1 MSNIY
6 VHQATGVQID
16 TTFWRQD
23 VWNTQE
29 QYLQLN
35 DYPQCL
41 NDLRDR
47 LERQLRAFLQDT
59 AVENQLRAYLYHQM
73 SANNYMNADWGS
85 LVASTAQLLEAEIY
99 GQGQAATENLVSNV
113 IQRAIQGFI
122 VRAVE
127 RDQQLANTLT
137 QQQINT
143 FGQLVNARNNDIAI
157 VEHYAAQKYGVVQQ
171 PAGMPNTRT
180 DFLRQQVSQALPVHA
195 PMARAPAS
203 AAVSLSSSFHD
214 VLERAA
220 QIDAPAAQQRTP
232 VNQAPRQQQASG
244 SVFSSVR
251 NLNQAIN
258 PQASDNRQVIEEVHL
273 SPHHGY
279 VHQRGGEDV
288 RFEDFM
294 IPSDNELPATTS
306 VNADIH
312 RNRRGVPFPV
322 IDVEGYIMPLV
333 YSPYRCGVNEETGAL
348 VKYEDHELNVSNI
361 APEKGL
367 PVIPVYTHPEDQ
379 REDEPVQQTWLAE
392 DKREVLPEPVVGME
406 RDTAFAFVGF
416 RENAW
421 HTKNIHEFVRMN
433 VDTVML
439 ADPKEIHDR
448 FAGLFMTTPET
459 DLSELWRRVQ
469 QLPSYSMALY
479 KKINRRATQAVNE
492 ILGKRLGLSIT
503 IDSYSED
510 WSDLM
515 AALQTKGGDA
525 LVRRFA
531 GMVHLA
537 HSSICCL
544 AGEAV
549 HRSLLKHNA
558 CYNALSKQ
566 VGLVWDGDRS
576 SYVLPSEAMRD
587 ANQRYRT
594 EIESELGLVDGI
606 VMLVDQEYCCLLP
619 VEFDCL
625 GLAISDGPTVVY
637 PSSTP
642 ELNKLLHG
650 VVERAGG
657 FDSLFRRIVIGTID
671 GVMIQVHPTPG
682 EDTEGKP
689 LYSVEIIE
697 E

>member
-1 MSNIY
+1 MSNVY
-6 VHQATGVQID
+6 VHPQTGVQID

-23 VWNTQE
+23 VWSTQE
-29 QYLQLN
+29 QYLQLP

-41 NDLRDR
+41 SDARDR
-47 LERQLRAFLQDT
+47 LERQIRGFIQDG
-59 AVENQLRAYLYHQM
+59 AVENQLRSYLYHQM
-73 SANNYMNADWGS
+73 SANNYLNADWGS
-85 LVASTAQLLEAEIY
+85 LVSSAAQLLEAEIY
-99 GQGQAATENLVSNV
+99 GQGNAATENLMSNV
-113 IQRAIQGFI
+113 LQRAIQGFI

-143 FGQLVNARNNDIAI
+143 FGQLVAARNNDIAV
-157 VEHYAAQKYGVVQQ
+157 VEHYAAQKYGVVQPQ
-171 PAGMPNTRT
+171 AGVPNTRT
-180 DFLRQQVSQALPVHA
+180 DFLRNQVNQALPIHA
-195 PMARAPAS
+195 PATRAPAG

-220 QIDAPAAQQRTP
+220 QIDAPVQQP
-232 VNQAPRQQQASG
+232 QRQQQISQPRDNG
-244 SVFSSVR
+244 SVFGTVR
-251 NLNQAIN
+251 NLTQSIQ
-258 PQASDNRQVIEEVHL
+258 PQATDNRQVIEEVHL

-279 VHQRGGEDV
+279 VHQRGGEDI
-288 RFEDFM
+288 RFEDYM
-294 IPSDNELPATTS
+294 TPSDDVPMTTPL

-312 RNRRGVPFPV
+312 RNRRGVAFSV
-322 IDVEGYIMPLV
+322 LDVEGIPMPLV
-333 YSPYRCGVNEETGAL
+333 YSPYQCAVNEETGAL
-348 VKYEDHELNVSNI
+348 VRYEDHELNTANI
-361 APEKGL
+361 LPEKGL

-392 DKREVLPEPVVGME
+392 DKREVMTEPVVGME
-406 RDTAFAFVGF
+406 RDTAFSFVGF

-421 HTKNIHEFVRMN
+421 HTKAIHEFVRLN
-433 VDTVML
+433 VDSVML
-439 ADPKEIHDR
+439 ADPQEIHER

-479 KKINRRATQAVNE
+479 KKINRRATVAVNE
-492 ILGKRLGLSIT
+492 ILNKRLGIPT
-503 IDSYSED
+503 RIDSYSED
-510 WSDLM
+510 WAELM
-515 AALQTKGGDA
+515 ASLQTRGGDA

-544 AGEAV
+544 AGESV
-549 HRSLLKHNA
+549 HRSLLKHNT

-576 SYVLPSEAMRD
+576 SYVLPTTAMRD
-587 ANQRYRT
+587 ANQRYRS
-594 EIESELGLVDGI
+594 EIESELGLIDGI

-625 GLAISDGPTVVY
+625 GLAISDEPTVVY
-637 PSSTP
+637 PSATP
-642 ELNKLLHG
+642 EFCKLLQG
-650 VVERAGG
+650 VVSRAGG
-657 FDSLFRRIVIGTID
+657 FDSLFRRIVVGTID
-671 GVMIQVHPTPG
+671 GVMLQVHPTPG
-682 EDTEGKP
+682 EDTDGNQ